1 MEGANLRN
9 WKTKLKLTNNQAVDD
24 HIDDNGDGVDTAE
37 RKISN
42 KRRQSWDQA
51 RQCQARQGKTGEG
64 SISGLLCAM
73 NMI

>member
-42 KRRQSWDQA
+42 KRRQSWDHT
-51 RQCQARQGKTGEG
+51 RPGKTGEV
-64 SISGLLCAM
+64 SISG
-73 NMI
+73 